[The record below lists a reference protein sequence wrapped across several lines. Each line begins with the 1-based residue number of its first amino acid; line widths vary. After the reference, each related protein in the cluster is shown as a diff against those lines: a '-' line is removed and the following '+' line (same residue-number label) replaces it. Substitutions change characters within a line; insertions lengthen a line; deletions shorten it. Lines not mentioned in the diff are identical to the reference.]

1 MPKIT
6 VAPKMTTNPNETKCL
21 NEFNMKKPKKS
32 YHLEEE
38 EDFEKNDI
46 ISVEDEIYNLAF
58 RPALKRLFSSKTKTK
73 FNSNVKIS
81 NSTRSR
87 SQSVNSTSLM
97 QVNTQRKEKS
107 NELYVK
113 FVQENFD
120 FNSNLL
126 KLIGQDLLAQSDHMT
141 RFDYLK
147 VSHSTFETVIS
158 NLTSFA
164 RYIVSVKNYS

>member
-1 MPKIT
+1 
-6 VAPKMTTNPNETKCL
+6 
-21 NEFNMKKPKKS
+21 MKKPKKS

-38 EDFEKNDI
+38 KDFEKNDI

-58 RPALKRLFSSKTKTK
+58 RPALKRMFSSNKPKTK
-73 FNSNVKIS
+73 FNSNVKMS
-81 NSTRSR
+81 NSTRSIG
-87 SQSVNSTSLM
+87 QMVNSTSSIQL
-97 QVNTQRKEKS
+97 NTKRKEKS
-107 NELYVK
+107 NEFYVK

-126 KLIGQDLLAQSDHMT
+126 KIVGQDLLDQSDDMT
-141 RFDYLK
+141 RFSYIK

-164 RYIVSVKNYS
+164 RYIVSVNINQIRKHIAWNGILN